1 MNSRYFEVEEPYYA
15 LIKAG
20 DEEELMEIYFESIKK
35 LTNEE
40 WIPGKYK
47 EIDKEHAVATIAI
60 AIQMWESDPYLDSEQ
75 LLDKIFT
82 LFKSDEKV
90 LLMDGNIQ

>member
-1 MNSRYFEVEEPYYA
+1 MGKLNSRYFEVEEPYYA

-60 AIQMWESDPYLDSEQ
+60 AIQMWESIHTWIQSNYWIRYLHF
-75 LLDKIFT
+75 L
-82 LFKSDEKV
+82 KV
-90 LLMDGNIQ
+90 MKKFC